1 MCQQIALEAHYQH
14 RQNMP
19 IEQIKQI
26 IDQRWAPQA
35 R

>member
-1 MCQQIALEAHYQH
+1 MCQQIALEAHYQF
-14 RQNMP
+14 RQDTP
-19 IEQIKQI
+19 IERIKQI